1 MKDTLVNQKREHLS
15 QHKMQSTVLQ
25 EDIAVLSEQRDTV
38 AKKQRALAK
47 EVASLEGSLQA
58 VEAEMGELSKVSTIQ
73 NGRINLDHAK
83 RKKRLDG
90 QFEALVEQISDK
102 REHLTRMEEKV
113 AELDKARQAKE
124 EELRK
129 LETELVQLLVDQQKA
144 LLRVLS
150 VDDQR
155 IQARSRAGR
164 GEQDA
169 PQAEADAAPSHGNEV
184 VQRPGS
190 RGSAVSGGTAASA
203 MSSSHQ
209 VNGSEPQGR
218 PTSHSSASSAVGAG
232 QGLHAARALGSGRA
246 QATSGGDE

>member
-1 MKDTLVNQKREHLS
+1 MRDTLVNQKREHLS

-25 EDIAVLSEQRDTV
+25 EDIAVLAEQRDTV

-58 VEAEMGELSKVSTIQ
+58 VEAEMGEMSKVSTIQ

-113 AELDKARQAKE
+113 AELDKARHAKE
-124 EELRK
+124 EDLRK
-129 LETELVQLLVDQQKA
+129 LETELVQLLVEQQKG

-150 VDDQR
+150 IDDQR
-155 IQARSRAGR
+155 MQARSQSGRA
-164 GEQDA
+164 
-169 PQAEADAAPSHGNEV
+169 PPEADVSPPHGHHEV
-184 VQRPGS
+184 VERPAS
-190 RGSAVSGGTAASA
+190 RRSAASGGTAASA
-203 MSSSHQ
+203 VSSNHQ
-209 VNGSEPQGR
+209 ENGSGEQGR
-218 PTSHSSASSAVGAG
+218 PMSHSSASSAVGAG
-232 QGLHAARALGSGRA
+232 QGLHAARALGNSRA
-246 QATSGGDE
+246 QAADEDE